1 MSLLSF
7 FKKHQKKITLLLII
21 LVVLFLL
28 NRYFKILEGL
38 ETKEEEKDKKEG
50 GALADASAIKSL
62 DDLKQMMA
70 SAQAMANK

>member
-1 MSLLSF
+1 MSLISF
-7 FKKHQKKITLLLII
+7 FKKHQKKILLLLII

-38 ETKEEEKDKKEG
+38 ETKEEEKKG

>member
-7 FKKHQKKITLLLII
+7 FKKHQKKILLLLII

-38 ETKEEEKDKKEG
+38 ETKEEEKKAG
-50 GALADASAIKSL
+50 GALPDASAIKSL